1 MSPFY
6 YQLPITKHR
15 KIAMNFHL
23 DVGEGTYQ
31 IQRVDARCV
40 TINEQ
45 VYSHSII
52 VMPEYLS
59 DWAVESF
66 ETLDVEHFKRLRA
79 LRPEVV
85 LLGTGQKIRFPA
97 PFLLAP
103 LTNEGI
109 GVEVM
114 DTRAACRTYMILMA
128 EGRGVAAALLF

>member
-1 MSPFY
+1 MKFY
-6 YQLPITKHR
+6 
-15 KIAMNFHL
+15 L
-23 DVGEGTYQ
+23 DLGDSTYQ
-31 IQRVDARCV
+31 IQRVDKHSV
-40 TINEQ
+40 TINEK
-45 VYSHSII
+45 VYTDSII

-66 ETLDVEHFKRLRA
+66 EMLEEAHFQALSA

-97 PFLLAP
+97 PALLAS

-114 DTRAACRTYMILMA
+114 NTQAACRTYMILMA
-128 EGRGVAAALLF
+128 EGRAVAAALLFK